1 MEQEEPLSEECDIV
15 PSLDCS
21 VNAVRSEYDDQTP
34 NPSIPESNS
43 ETVLD
48 GGAVTTYTPR
58 KELSIKVAIISL
70 VLIFLVFSGSLALVY
85 NSFPAM
91 DRNET
96 IALKFPTSLEDAKL
110 LGKGNIRQSKLA
122 CHS

>member
-1 MEQEEPLSEECDIV
+1 MEQEETASEECDIG
-15 PSLDCS
+15 PSMARS
-21 VNAVRSEYDDQTP
+21 VNAVCSEYSDQTP
-34 NPSIPESNS
+34 NPSISESNLDS
-43 ETVLD
+43 ILD

-85 NSFPAM
+85 NSLPAM
-91 DRNET
+91 NKNET

-110 LGKGNIRQSKLA
+110 LGKGNIRHSKLA
-122 CHS
+122 RYS